1 MRKLYLWALLFA
13 PLSLFCQSETNS
25 SAGTPPGI
33 PAGTSPGTSI
43 TTPSLTTPAGG
54 SVSTGT
60 ITDLPSRFLD
70 KLGSKARSLDEQISR
85 QTQKYLD
92 HLTKVEQRLQQKLGA
107 IDPKS
112 NVLFAYSGGQYAAL
126 VAKMRGETGSATT
139 VLQGPYL
146 PHADSVRVSLGFLQQ
161 HPESLSPAQAAALQ
175 NQLPAVSGQWQ
186 QLQSK
191 FADAGQVR
199 QYLSERKQVL
209 QQYLSRMSNL
219 PSAIT
224 KEYQNYNQSVYYYS
238 SQLQQYRTLLDHP
251 DQLQQKAMAA
261 LNRAPGFANFV
272 QKNNQLAMLFGGV
285 ETGTAK
291 AIAGLQTRDAVQEL
305 IKAKTGKSGVPA
317 QDGAAG
323 STLQGGAQGVGG
335 IGAPTA
341 GGIASQL
348 NAAGLGLSALQD
360 RVAKL
365 GDAGKDMDDP
375 NFKPNGQKTKSFWG
389 RLEYGL
395 NLQTQPSSSWYPTT
409 TNLGIT
415 LGYRLSDNNT
425 VGIGASALI
434 GWGTD
439 IGHVRVTGSGLGLR
453 SYADIHLK
461 KTFFLSGGLEYN
473 YQPVFSNL
481 RQLPGIHNWQQS
493 GLIGVSKIVSVKSR
507 VFSKTKLQLLW
518 DVLSYSQTPQTAPIK
533 FRVGYSF

>member
-1 MRKLYLWALLFA
+1 VLLFV
-13 PLSLFCQSETNS
+13 PLSLYCQSETVS
-25 SAGTPPGI
+25 SAGTH
-33 PAGTSPGTSI
+33 AG
-43 TTPSLTTPAGG
+43 AAFF
-54 SVSTGT
+54 TGT

-85 QTQKYLD
+85 QTRKYLD

-112 NVLFAYSGGQYAAL
+112 NALFAYSGGKYAGL
-126 VAKMRGETGSATT
+126 LAKMRSETGSATT

-146 PHADSVRVSLGFLQQ
+146 PHADSVRVSLEFLQQ
-161 HPESLSPAQAAALQ
+161 HPESFSSAQATAMQ
-175 NQLPAVSGQWQ
+175 QQLPGVSGQWQ

-191 FADAGQVR
+191 LADAGEIR
-199 QYLSERKQVL
+199 QFLSDRKQAI
-209 QQYLSRMSNL
+209 QQYLSRMSDL

-238 SQLQQYRTLLDHP
+238 TQLQQYRTLLDQP
-251 DQLQQKAMAA
+251 DQLQQKALAA
-261 LNRAPGFANFV
+261 LNRAPGFGDFV
-272 QKNNQLAMLFGGV
+272 KKNNQLAMLFGGV
-285 ETGTAK
+285 ATGTAK
-291 AIAGLQTRDAVQEL
+291 AIAGLQTRDAVQEM

-317 QDGAAG
+317 QEG
-323 STLQGGAQGVGG
+323 S
-335 IGAPTA
+335 
-341 GGIASQL
+341 GIASQL

-360 RVAKL
+360 RVARL
-365 GDAGKDMDDP
+365 GDAGKDMEDP
-375 NFKPNGQKTKSFWG
+375 NFNPNCQKTKSFWG

-415 LGYRLSDNNT
+415 LGYRISDNNT

-461 KTFFLSGGLEYN
+461 KTFYLSGGLEYN
-473 YQPVFSNL
+473 YQPVFANL
-481 RQLPGIHNWQQS
+481 RQLPGIHNWRQS
-493 GLIGVSKIVSVKSR
+493 GLIGVSKIVAVKSR

-518 DVLSYSQTPQTAPIK
+518 DMLSYSQTPQTAPIK